1 MLRGAKSIADK
12 IDVGEIL
19 LPVKEADLIGLEKIL
34 MAGIFDKPNLK
45 ISVYKNRRGKYKGIM
60 LWCKADLGT
69 CRINPMFCTDYTYN
83 IINIEDLDIEF
94 DEGENK

>member
-1 MLRGAKSIADK
+1 MADK